1 LTRSLKLKDSLV
13 NKTEATM
20 STSAQTDEL
29 LTIAE
34 VATYLKLSRRTA
46 WRWCK
51 SGHLP
56 AIKVGHQWR
65 IAKSDLDNFIR
76 YRGRLTL

>member
-1 LTRSLKLKDSLV
+1 MTHFPNLKNSSM
-13 NKTEATM
+13 NKTEVTM

-65 IAKSDLDNFIR
+65 IAKSDLENFIR